1 MNDSLSH
8 WRARLRV
15 MMELLGEAGDAWV
28 DDDVPRLAA
37 SLAFY
42 TVLSLLPFLI
52 LVSAVAATAFGR
64 KAAEGEL
71 MWELRGLIGPA
82 SAQAVQEL
90 IRSASKSSTAA
101 ATVLGSLTLAFA
113 ASAFVMELREA
124 LNTIWHVPAVAS
136 FSSVENFLRLVRDRF
151 YIFVLILGAGLLVLA
166 SLAINALVTATTARM
181 AAQMSTSPPLLHGLV
196 FLGSFIV
203 ITALFAA
210 VYKVVPEVTLNWR
223 DVITGACF
231 TSLLFTI
238 GKQAIAIYLGRV
250 NYASTYGAA
259 GSLLIIL
266 VWVYYSAQLFFFGAE
281 VTKIYAKRRHALI
294 RTDAAPSS
302 RV

>member
-1 MNDSLSH
+1 MAL
-8 WRARLRV
+8 LR
-15 MMELLGEAGDAWV
+15 EAGDAWV

-52 LVSAVAATAFGR
+52 LVSAIAATAFGR
-64 KAAEGEL
+64 KAAAGEL
-71 MWELRGLIGPA
+71 MWELRDLIGPA

-101 ATVLGSLTLAFA
+101 TVLGSLTLAFG
-113 ASAFVMELREA
+113 ASAFVMELQEA
-124 LNTIWHVPAVAS
+124 LNTIWHVPAVSS
-136 FSSVENFLRLVRDRF
+136 FSSVRNFLSLVRDRF
-151 YIFVLILGAGLLVLA
+151 YLFALILVAGFLLVV
-166 SLAINALVTATTARM
+166 SVAINAFVVATTARM
-181 AAQMSTSPPLLHGLV
+181 APDMSNSPTLLHGLIFV
-196 FLGSFIV
+196 GSFVV

-210 VYKVVPEVTLNWR
+210 LYKLVPEVALTWR

-231 TSLLFTI
+231 TSLLFTS
-238 GKQAIAIYLGRV
+238 GKQLIGMYLGQV

-281 VTKIYAKRRHALI
+281 FTKIYARQRRPSG
-294 RTDAAPSS
+294 RTDAAPVN
-302 RV
+302 RQA

>member
-1 MNDSLSH
+1 MSDSVRH
-8 WRARLRV
+8 WQARLRV
-15 MMELLGEAGDAWV
+15 MMVLLGDAGEAWV

-37 SLAFY
+37 AIAFY

-52 LVSAVAATAFGR
+52 LVSAVAATVLGR

-71 MWELRGLIGPA
+71 MWELRNLIGPV

-101 ATVLGSLTLAFA
+101 TVLGSLTLVFA
-113 ASAFVMELREA
+113 ASGFVMELRDA
-124 LNTIWHVPAVAS
+124 LNTIWHVPSVSS
-136 FSSVENFLRLVRDRF
+136 FSSVKNFLCLVRDRF
-151 YIFVLILGAGLLVLA
+151 YLFALILGAALLLLA
-166 SLAINALVTATTARM
+166 SVAINAFVVATTAIM
-181 AAQMSTSPPLLHGLV
+181 DPHVSTSPALLHGLIFV
-196 FLGSFIV
+196 GSFVV

-210 VYKVVPEVTLNWR
+210 LYKLVPEVALTWR

-238 GKQAIAIYLGRV
+238 GKQLIGMYLGQV

-266 VWVYYSAQLFFFGAE
+266 AWVYYSAQLFFFGAE
-281 VTKIYAKRRHALI
+281 FTKIYAKRRHSLM
-294 RTDAAPSS
+294 RTDAAPFS
-302 RV
+302 RA